1 MKRETLD
8 EEVRRTKARWLRRVM
23 YDERPTSTAKC
34 LAFLIADHLNC
45 VTLDAWPA
53 LSTISTLLGA
63 KSTKTAQRAARNL
76 QALGYITI
84 KPRGECGA
92 GYRYA
97 PTFSSEDM
105 DSSVAKSRQACPSSA
120 DTAVTESSSDIRL
133 KSSPTPSSASAHAN
147 AAPSGLRYHPAQRGK
162 IETYIAQLLGKDGI
176 ELLTC
181 LAAIDDAI
189 VERLCRTYVEN
200 SLTRRELA
208 AARLAA
214 EHYRSASLQSRSRA
228 RRDAISALRPD
239 ALRGRTR

>member
-23 YDERPTSTAKC
+23 YDECPTSTAKC
-34 LAFLIADHLNC
+34 LAFLISDHLNC

-53 LSTISTLLGA
+53 LSTISKLLGA

-84 KPRGECGA
+84 KSRGEGSA

-97 PTFSSEDM
+97 PTFSSDDL
-105 DSSVAKSRQACPSSA
+105 DSSVAKNRQACPGGA
-120 DTAVTESSSDIRL
+120 DTAVTESSLDIHL
-133 KSSPTPSSASAHAN
+133 KSSPTPSSAIAQAN
-147 AAPSGLRYHPAQRGK
+147 STPSGLRYRPAERGK
-162 IETYIAQLLGKDGI
+162 IETYIAALLGKDGM
-176 ELLTC
+176 ELLTY

-200 SLTRRELA
+200 TLTRRELA

-214 EHYRSASLQSRSRA
+214 EHYQSASVRSRSRG
-228 RRDAISALRPD
+228 RRDAISALRRDDP
-239 ALRGRTR
+239 RGQAK